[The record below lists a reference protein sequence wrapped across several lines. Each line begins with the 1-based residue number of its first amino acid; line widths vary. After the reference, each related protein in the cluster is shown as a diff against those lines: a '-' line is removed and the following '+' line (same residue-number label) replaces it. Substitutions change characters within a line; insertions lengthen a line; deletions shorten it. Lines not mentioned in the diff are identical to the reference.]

1 MAATPLHAACDSNY
15 TMPLSATLP
24 PPRLGL
30 RPCPCVQELLGGLW
44 GTGSFKKGEVEA
56 VSTRE
61 LEDLFSSHIVNC

>member
-1 MAATPLHAACDSNY
+1 VLCAGSLAA
-15 TMPLSATLP
+15 
-24 PPRLGL
+24 
-30 RPCPCVQELLGGLW
+30 QELLGGLW